1 MLLYSI
7 CLSIWRNPLLD
18 FWSIDSHT
26 QRSQKSY
33 FLFSQHGKDE
43 RWSLKE
49 GVNAS
54 KTAMFRSGLWLS
66 VSFFIRPVASRRKN
80 NIGTDSIELWTPK
93 IFRIIAFTCSK
104 IVTLLCFLDKVEKNN
119 FLSKIQKLVEL
130 ETVYIQSCVFST
142 VAKHR
147 KSKDFLQRLPWE
159 KLLNHALFDIC
170 C

>member
-1 MLLYSI
+1 MNNSLKVVQIFILRTLLYSI
-7 CLSIWRNPLLD
+7 YFEYLIWRNPLLD

-80 NIGTDSIELWTPK
+80 HIVTDSIELWILK
-93 IFRIIAFTCSK
+93 ILKIIAFTCSK
-104 IVTLLCFLDKVEKNN
+104 IVSYVSWIKGGKQYFFVKNSEIGRTWNSVHSKLC
-119 FLSKIQKLVEL
+119 
-130 ETVYIQSCVFST
+130 
-142 VAKHR
+142 
-147 KSKDFLQRLPWE
+147 
-159 KLLNHALFDIC
+159 LFYC
-170 C
+170 GQT